1 MAESGAQ
8 EQTLANVL
16 DQLKVAND
24 LTVGMKVD
32 LSHVQTEVKKQRSD
46 AGKHHNWQKKDSKK
60 DDKDQKEQSKIF
72 QAMHG
77 ILLAGKKLQEKAAK
91 LAKLAGGKIKDF
103 AGKQIDGIKKAAGNL
118 MDLLKKGLGLALLWG
133 LFKLIQ
139 TIDIEGLIEGAKSVY
154 DAVLSVKDGLLGIAG
169 WMAVDKIVTFF
180 KGESPTA
187 NFVKRMKEA
196 MKNTWMGKM
205 VDRMKS
211 FFAVDG
217 KDAKELTKWQKRLV
231 KVQQWFKESWLGK
244 LIDKIK
250 LFFGQKGQG
259 GKGLTKVTG
268 WFKTIGDFFK
278 NSKVITKVSGFIKTL
293 GKVLGKIF
301 LPVTIV
307 MALWDAVSGFMT
319 GFEDTEGNM
328 FQKILGGIGGA
339 VKGLLDF
346 FVFGIAEMVQD
357 VIVWLLSLFGFD
369 DAAVAVGDFNLVG
382 KIKDAVFGAIDFITE
397 LFSFRDTSLKG
408 IFKSLIDILMLPL
421 NLAINFVK
429 DLFGFGD
436 PEKPFKFSEWIFEM
450 FDKVWKWITEELL
463 VNPVDALTNLVKGLL
478 GGYVGFLDWILAMI
492 KKPVTWL
499 LEMFGWDD
507 AAGAVE
513 KFTLMGFLTE
523 SWNKV
528 KAWLT
533 GILSWA
539 SEEDEN
545 DSIIV
550 KYVKKAINGIKDWFG
565 KMFDFGS
572 AEGILKS
579 VINVLTWFPNI
590 IKDAITAVTSWL
602 LGLFGF
608 DDAAK
613 KVADTSKF
621 SIGDM
626 VMNVLKKIGE
636 FISGLFDFD
645 FSGIAKSVIDTLPGF
660 VTAMIP
666 DSWLAKMTGVK
677 ESAMG
682 GPIGKGIPTL
692 VGEHGP
698 EMFVP
703 SASGRILPRM
713 QTENAMGGGGGA
725 PMIISAP
732 TSNVSN
738 GSATMSIAS
747 SSINPMN
754 EKYFRN

>member
-1 MAESGAQ
+1 MAKIGNLFSSIAGLFGKIPGLQ
-8 EQTLANVL
+8 
-16 DQLKVAND
+16 KI
-24 LTVGMKVD
+24 
-32 LSHVQTEVKKQRSD
+32 LSFVK
-46 AGKHHNWQKKDSKK
+46 G
-60 DDKDQKEQSKIF
+60 
-72 QAMHG
+72 
-77 ILLAGKKLQEKAAK
+77 AAK
-91 LAKLAGGKIKDF
+91 F
-103 AGKQIDGIKKAAGNL
+103 
-118 MDLLKKGLGLALLWG
+118 LG
-133 LFKLIQ
+133 
-139 TIDIEGLIEGAKSVY
+139 
-154 DAVLSVKDGLLGIAG
+154 
-169 WMAVDKIVTFF
+169 
-180 KGESPTA
+180 
-187 NFVKRMKEA
+187 R
-196 MKNTWMGKM
+196 
-205 VDRMKS
+205 
-211 FFAVDG
+211 
-217 KDAKELTKWQKRLV
+217 
-231 KVQQWFKESWLGK
+231 
-244 LIDKIK
+244 
-250 LFFGQKGQG
+250 
-259 GKGLTKVTG
+259 
-268 WFKTIGDFFK
+268 
-278 NSKVITKVSGFIKTL
+278 
-293 GKVLGKIF
+293 IF
-301 LPVTIV
+301 LPVTII
-307 MALWDAVSGFMT
+307 MSLWEAVSGFMT
-319 GFEDTEGNM
+319 GFQETEGNM
-328 FQKILGGIGGA
+328 AQKIMGGISGA
-339 VKGLLDF
+339 IKGLLDF

-357 VIVWLLSLFGFD
+357 AIVWLLELFGFD
-369 DAAVAVGDFNLVG
+369 DAAIAVDEFDFVG
-382 KIKDAVFGAIDFITE
+382 KIKDALFAAFDFLSD
-397 LFSFRDTSLKG
+397 LFAFDDLSPFG
-408 IFKSLIDILMLPL
+408 IFKSLVDIVFLPL

-429 DLFGFGD
+429 NLFGFGD
-436 PEKPFKFSEWIFEM
+436 PEKPFKFTEFILGIF
-450 FDKVWKWITEELL
+450 DDVWKWVTEELL
-463 VNPVDALTNLVKGLL
+463 VNPVDALTNLVTGLL

-492 KKPVTWL
+492 KKPVVWL

-666 DSWLAKMTGVK
+666 DSWLAKMTGAK

-703 SASGRILPRM
+703 SASGRILPKM
-713 QTENAMGGGGGA
+713 QTENAMAGGGGGA
-725 PMIISAP
+725 PTIINAP

-738 GSATMSIAS
+738 GSTSMSIAS
-747 SSINPMN
+747 TSINPMN